1 MTDGI
6 IIGNDAYY
14 TWPIGTVQSW
24 WPVTATTATW
34 NWQAWP
40 QPVMTGWVC
49 PRCEKVWAP
58 STPGCDCLP
67 AGNSGELPE
76 ADCD

>member
-1 MTDGI
+1 
-6 IIGNDAYY
+6 
-14 TWPIGTVQSW
+14 
-24 WPVTATTATW
+24 
-34 NWQAWP
+34 
-40 QPVMTGWVC
+40 VMTGWVC